1 MRHLFVCVFCV
12 IQMWSFSDG
21 LVIPDINSIY
31 SRSDD
36 DCLHVY
42 SFNDKEDENQIE
54 VVEPEPEEHVQEAM
68 TFFKWEF

>member
-1 MRHLFVCVFCV
+1 MKHLIAILCVV
-12 IQMWSFSDG
+12 QMWSFSND

-31 SRSDD
+31 SRSND

-42 SFNDKEDENQIE
+42 SFNDKEGENQIE

>member
-1 MRHLFVCVFCV
+1 MKHLIVILCVV
-12 IQMWSFSDG
+12 QMWSFSDD
-21 LVIPDINSIY
+21 LVISNLDLVYPY
-31 SRSDD
+31 SND

-42 SFNDKEDENQIE
+42 SFNDKEGENQIE